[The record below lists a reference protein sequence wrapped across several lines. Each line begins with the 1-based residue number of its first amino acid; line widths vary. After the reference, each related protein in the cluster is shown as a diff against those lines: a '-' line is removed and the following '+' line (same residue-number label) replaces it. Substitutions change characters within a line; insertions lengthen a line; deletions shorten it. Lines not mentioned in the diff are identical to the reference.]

1 MNIKQTTEVNNQKNL
16 NNLSL
21 FTVGIINPGYGYER
35 VSYALSHDDFDFKRL
50 YTLPLY
56 KLLKAQTNFYRE
68 TPLVMDVGVDL
79 LHTWNSLPLCR
90 KPFIVSYECE
100 LPRYLGN
107 VKPWQ
112 LNFGKKILRSNRCR
126 KILALS
132 EAAKNRLT
140 LSLTEP
146 DDDKIINKIDVF
158 RGGVSLPISPKETY
172 STTGPLNLLFVGT
185 DAMRKGIV
193 PLFYACEELIRQGLD
208 IKLTFIGGFS
218 EACYV
223 YGEHLPDIAKLE
235 SLLRSAN
242 WVEYKGRVPINT
254 VFEEMKASDVLLFPT
269 FDESLGW
276 VPIEAGLLGV
286 PTIATDIFALPE
298 LIDNGKTGRLISI
311 DKRDDRRFVGLNT
324 TGDTLKNHL
333 DTANADIQKG
343 LSIAIQDMYAN
354 RHIVEKYGRAARIK
368 LGAMYGADKA
378 ALTIKK
384 IYEKNE
390 CLL

>member
-1 MNIKQTTEVNNQKNL
+1 
-16 NNLSL
+16 
-21 FTVGIINPGYGYER
+21 
-35 VSYALSHDDFDFKRL
+35 
-50 YTLPLY
+50 
-56 KLLKAQTNFYRE
+56 
-68 TPLVMDVGVDL
+68 VMDVGVDL

-90 KPFIVSYECE
+90 KPFVVSYECE

-107 VKPWQ
+107 VQPWQ

-146 DDDKIINKIDVF
+146 GDDKIINKIDVF
-158 RGGVSLPISPKETY
+158 RGGVSLPISPKESY

-185 DAMRKGIV
+185 DAVRKGIV

-223 YGEHLPDIAKLE
+223 YGEHLPEILKLE
-235 SLLRSAN
+235 KLLISAN

-254 VFEEMKASDVLLFPT
+254 VFEEMKLTDVLVFPT

-298 LIDNGKTGRLISI
+298 LIDNEKTGRLISI
-311 DKRDDRRFVGLNT
+311 DKRDDRRFVGLDT
-324 TGDTLKNHL
+324 TGNILKSYL
-333 DTANADIQKG
+333 DKASEGIQDG
-343 LSIAIQDMYAN
+343 LCNAIQDIYGN
-354 RHIVEKYGRAARIK
+354 RDIVEKYGRAARIK
-368 LGAMYGADKA
+368 LGAMYAVDEA
-378 ALTIKK
+378 ALQIKK
-384 IYEKNE
+384 IYEYSM
-390 CLL
+390 

>member
-1 MNIKQTTEVNNQKNL
+1 MDIKQTSEIKNK
-16 NNLSL
+16 S
-21 FTVGIINPGYGYER
+21 FRKGTCIVGIINPGYGYER
-35 VSYALSHDDFDFKRL
+35 VSYALNHNEFSFKRL

-68 TPLVMDVGVDL
+68 TPLVMDVSVDL

-90 KPFIVSYECE
+90 KPFVVSYECE

-132 EAAKNRLT
+132 EAAKNRLAH
-140 LSLTEP
+140 SLTEP
-146 DDDKIINKIDVF
+146 GDDKIINKIDVF
-158 RGGVSLPISPKETY
+158 RGGVSLPISPKESY
-172 STTGPLNLLFVGT
+172 SRTGPLDLLFVGT
-185 DAMRKGIV
+185 DAVRKGIMS
-193 PLFYACEELIRQGLD
+193 LFYACEELIRQGLD

-218 EACYV
+218 ETCYV
-223 YGEHLPDIAKLE
+223 YGEHIPDISKLE
-235 SLLRSAN
+235 KSLISAS

-254 VFEEMKASDVLLFPT
+254 VFEKMKLSDVLVFPT

-298 LIDNGKTGRLISI
+298 LIDNEKTGRLISI
-311 DKRDDRRFVGLNT
+311 DKRGDRRFVGLDT
-324 TGDTLKNHL
+324 TGNILKNHL
-333 DTANADIQKG
+333 DKANADIQEG
-343 LSIAIQDMYAN
+343 LCNAIQDMYSN
-354 RHIVEKYGRAARIK
+354 RHKIEKYGRAARVK
-368 LGAMYGADKA
+368 LGKMYSVEEAT
-378 ALTIKK
+378 LMIKK
-384 IYEKNE
+384 AYEE
-390 CLL
+390 SV